1 MSLRAVAHALAAGAL
16 ALGIGL
22 GIAGCGDDEP
32 APAAAGGRG
41 PLSGG
46 RGAVA
51 TPVVSAGPPVAPTTR
66 SGRSGSGRAG
76 STAPSG
82 RLGAGPGT
90 PVIAPGAAGD
100 DDDAE
105 PAEEERDLGE
115 ELHAAIGSIER
126 CIDLETARALEGT
139 LHVNVT
145 AQIMPSGR
153 ISTASANAARLS
165 RAQNACIED
174 IVEHI
179 SLPGP
184 IDGAPRAI
192 STSIELV
199 VEITE
204 PEEPEA
210 D

>member
-1 MSLRAVAHALAAGAL
+1 MTPRALARTLVLGVL
-16 ALGIGL
+16 ALGL
-22 GIAGCGDDEP
+22 AACGDDEAPP
-32 APAAAGGRG
+32 ASAGGRG
-41 PLSGG
+41 PLSAG

-51 TPVVSAGPPVAPTTR
+51 SPAVSAGPPVAPAGTTR
-66 SGRSGSGRAG
+66 TGRTGSSRASSGG
-76 STAPSG
+76 TSG

-90 PVIAPGAAGD
+90 PVVAPSGATDEGD
-100 DDDAE
+100 EE
-105 PAEEERDLGE
+105 PAREERDLGE

-126 CIDLETARALEGT
+126 CIDLETARTLEGT

-174 IVEHI
+174 IVEHV

-184 IDGAPRAI
+184 IDGAPRSI

-204 PEEPEA
+204 PEEPAAE
-210 D
+210 